1 MVSVTKWGK
10 NKRHAQGQEQFNTD
24 TLIYSELS
32 PNTDLAHLD
41 NFDDGLIIETTDG
54 TIKTSV
60 ADAPVQVPAIDQ
72 LQKKIAPQ
80 TRPDAPLDQAT
91 HVLVK
96 ALEIVGAARTS
107 VERYTRERNYRAVAD
122 ASCLDVDPQ
131 SLNSFQHLPS
141 KEGLLGLAVEQVTI
155 YTHDEV
161 EAF

>member
-1 MVSVTKWGK
+1 M
-10 NKRHAQGQEQFNTD
+10 
-24 TLIYSELS
+24 IYSELS

-60 ADAPVQVPAIDQ
+60 ADAPVQVPAIHQ

-107 VERYTRERNYRAVAD
+107 VERYTREVILDFLEVERNYRAVAD

-131 SLNSFQHLPS
+131 SLNSFQRLQS
-141 KEGLLGLAVEQVTI
+141 KKGLLGLAVEQVTI
-155 YTHDEV
+155 YTQDEV